1 MIFTDR
7 TITVRK
13 GESRIDEPI
22 VVYRGDYEL
31 EVRFTI
37 LNSRFKFMS
46 GTNMIESEKASY
58 GQLAI
63 LTPYGGNI
71 FSDIVRCNDGSV
83 TFVLTADMLNQ
94 IEEVGLYSFQI
105 RLMDYNKES
114 RVSIP
119 PIEFG
124 IEVREPIAS
133 EDHDN
138 SVNNAIV
145 GYSIAKVVD
154 PKEEKVGDTFDKSG
168 NYNKTKWETGD
179 RISEGKLNKIE
190 DAIDKVNKNEMNN
203 SASLS
208 KRIDNNFNVLDSTKA
223 DTTYVDDIF
232 KKVSSGS
239 PKGVYSSLSELTSA
253 IPEGDNNIY
262 LTSDNGNWNYW
273 NGSSW
278 VTGGVYQSTGLDEKS
293 IDKQHI
299 DNLSTNNIF
308 TLDCL
313 CDGYIDCVSLKIK
326 DGQTPHKY
334 AKMQVNQGKKYL
346 FARDLIGGG
355 GSTTHLGTSDL
366 VAYLDSNNTLMF
378 MERMTHNF
386 CGTDKDGIGYAMLY
400 IPEGAKYVCVNVK
413 IDSFNV
419 ARENG
424 IYMMEFDSDDLNNI
438 FIKEIFGIETI
449 FGESMVDNQARRF
462 IKDHLNDIKSSSNNI
477 VNNTTTRIFKDALV
491 DTLINISISSGWY
504 YASIKV
510 DPASTYCIYYGS
522 QVYTPA
528 KGGILFQRSDRSKI
542 SGLSYTD
549 VTKIALSNK
558 QGYIKITTPSDCSY
572 LCLTLKSS
580 ETYGVQ
586 YDDRNTLVVTKNNM
600 TVNDI
605 NPYAV
610 KINGMN
616 IVTPNDIPSLTVKGN
631 LFKNN
636 DIKII
641 NNALYDNTGYL
652 NKGVNGWVCV
662 DIPVDPDS
670 TYYFYSPS
678 QIYEY
683 GSRGKIVLMDVTRT
697 VVKFIDNQ
705 NRDLYEYNGKW
716 QIINTTND
724 IYYIG
729 VTVKNPNNGF
739 NDLKEGILLNEIPN
753 KDNVTLNA
761 YVTEINNYPILNNTQ
776 STYTDPLKGKK
787 WVVVGDSLT
796 EKNSRATKNYHDYVA
811 KSTGINVVN
820 MGVSGTGYKRQ
831 EENNRAFYQRILN
844 IPKDTDIVTIFG
856 SGNDLSQTLGTPT
869 DTGTDTICGCMHKT
883 IQNLFS
889 VIPGV
894 RVGIVLPCPWGP
906 YQPSNKENVMAR
918 YCDALKEIAEYY
930 SIPVLDLYHGSNLRP
945 WDDTFRDLYYKR
957 DDGGSV
963 HPDEDGHALLANK
976 FEMFIRSL

>member
-1 MIFTDR
+1 MIYTER
-7 TITVRK
+7 VITVRK
-13 GESRIDEPI
+13 GESAIDEPI

-31 EVRFTI
+31 EIRFTI
-37 LNSRFKFMS
+37 TNSKLKYS
-46 GTNMIESEKASY
+46 NAQNLIEVEKASY
-58 GQLAI
+58 GQLAV

-71 FSDIVRCNDGSV
+71 FSNISKCSDGTV
-83 TFVLTADMLNQ
+83 TFVLSKEMLNQ

-105 RLMDYNKES
+105 RLFDINKES

-119 PIEFG
+119 PIEYG

-154 PKEEKVGDTFDKSG
+154 PKEENIGDTFDENG

-179 RISEGKLNKIE
+179 RISQGKLNKIE
-190 DAIDKVNKNEMNN
+190 DAIYTINETNN
-203 SASLS
+203 NEHMMFSRLIS
-208 KRIDNNFNVLDSTKA
+208 NNYNVLNSIKA
-223 DTTYVDDIF
+223 DITYVDDIF
-232 KKVSSGS
+232 KKASSGG
-239 PKGVYSSLSELTSA
+239 PKGVYLSLSDLASA

-313 CDGYIDCVSLKIK
+313 CDGYIDCTSLEIK
-326 DGQTPHKY
+326 DGQTAYKY

-346 FARDLIGGG
+346 FARDMIGGG
-355 GSTTHLGTSDL
+355 GSSAHLGTCDL
-366 VAYLDSNNTLMF
+366 VAYLDSNNTLIF
-378 MERMTHNF
+378 MERITPYF

-438 FIKEIFGIETI
+438 SIKEIFGIETI

-477 VNNTTTRIFKDALV
+477 VNNTTTRIFEDVLV
-491 DTLINISISSGWY
+491 DTSFNVLISSGWY

-510 DPASTYCIYYGS
+510 DPSTTYCIYYGS
-522 QVYTPA
+522 QVYTSA

-572 LCLTLKSS
+572 LCLTVKSP

-586 YDDRNTLVVTKNNM
+586 YDDRNTLVITKNNM

-605 NPYAV
+605 NPYAI

-631 LFKNN
+631 LFKHEG
-636 DIKII
+636 IKII
-641 NNALYDNTGYL
+641 NNALYNNNGYL

-678 QIYEY
+678 QNYDY
-683 GSRGKIVLMDVTRT
+683 GTRGKIVLMDVTRT
-697 VVKFIDNQ
+697 IVKSIDNQ

-729 VTVKNPNNGF
+729 VTVKANDNRF
-739 NDLKEGILLNEIPN
+739 NDLEEGIFINEIPN

-761 YVTEINNYPILNNTQ
+761 YVTEINNYPILNTQ

-787 WVVVGDSLT
+787 WVVFGDSLT

-869 DTGTDTICGCMHKT
+869 DTGTDTICGCMHQT

-894 RVGIVLPCPWGP
+894 RVGIVLPCPWGYYP
-906 YQPSNKENVMAR
+906 PSNKENKMAL

-957 DDGGSV
+957 DDGGRV